1 MNQAYL
7 EFERYIKN
15 KRVDV
20 IGIGVSNTP
29 VIDLLLSMGADVCA
43 RDVKPREEKKELAEV
58 LEKKGVR
65 TVFGEMYLQ
74 NIDADFILK
83 APGIRPD
90 REELTEAVRRGAVL
104 TNEMELFFALCPAT
118 IFGVTGSDGKTTT
131 TTLIYE
137 MLKSQYGKAY
147 VGGNIGAPLL
157 PRVGE
162 MQQGDFAVV
171 ELSSFQLQAMRRSPP
186 IAVITNVSPNHLD
199 WHTDMAEYIDAKKN
213 IFRFQQPDGRLVL
226 NYENEITKAM
236 ADEAKGQVTFF
247 SSASEPQSTRR
258 VYERGGAIFLGDTAV
273 LQTSDILIPG
283 RHNVENYM
291 AAIAAVDGYVDREN
305 IEKVAHRFPG
315 VEHRIEFVKE
325 IGGVKFYNSSID
337 SSPTRTAAA
346 LRSFHQKVIVI
357 LGGYDKNIPFGPL
370 AEPVQ
375 SCVKQAVLTGKTAGK
390 IKQAIA
396 HTGVPV
402 CEEDDFEQA
411 VRKAAALAAPG
422 DIVLLSPACASFDA
436 FPNFMARGNKF
447 KEIVNSLS

>member
-1 MNQAYL
+1 
-7 EFERYIKN
+7 
-15 KRVDV
+15 
-20 IGIGVSNTP
+20 
-29 VIDLLLSMGADVCA
+29 
-43 RDVKPREEKKELAEV
+43 
-58 LEKKGVR
+58 
-65 TVFGEMYLQ
+65 
-74 NIDADFILK
+74 
-83 APGIRPD
+83 
-90 REELTEAVRRGAVL
+90 
-104 TNEMELFFALCPAT
+104 
-118 IFGVTGSDGKTTT
+118 
-131 TTLIYE
+131 
-137 MLKSQYGKAY
+137 
-147 VGGNIGAPLL
+147 
-157 PRVGE
+157 
-162 MQQGDFAVV
+162 
-171 ELSSFQLQAMRRSPP
+171 
-186 IAVITNVSPNHLD
+186 
-199 WHTDMAEYIDAKKN
+199 MAEYIDAKKN

-236 ADEAKGQVTFF
+236 ASEAKGQVTFF

-305 IEKVAHRFPG
+305 IEKVARRFPG

-396 HTGVPV
+396 HTGVPI